1 VLDCFY
7 SFILKIAV
15 ADVGVELGHGMVF
28 KAIKQI
34 LKLKYVIVDEQ
45 IIISAIKSRAF
56 LKEEFEMM
64 CRIIEDHPDK
74 MSVIQV

>member
-1 VLDCFY
+1 MLDCFY

-15 ADVGVELGHGMVF
+15 ADVGVELWHGMVF

>member
-1 VLDCFY
+1 
-7 SFILKIAV
+7 
-15 ADVGVELGHGMVF
+15 MF